1 MNIFRGNYLN
11 SESWKMKAL
20 CIDLVSFAVLLVIF
34 YSFALVPVKRVL
46 YLKTQLLVLYHL
58 EQYSKTRND

>member
-1 MNIFRGNYLN
+1 MN

-20 CIDLVSFAVLLVIF
+20 CIDLASFAVLLVIS

>member
-11 SESWKMKAL
+11 WDSWKMKAL
-20 CIDLVSFAVLLVIF
+20 CIDLASFAVLLVIS
-34 YSFALVPVKRVL
+34 YSFALVPVKRVF
-46 YLKTQLLVLYHL
+46 YLKTQLLVLYYL